1 MVFVIVISKDGSF
14 KSVNKTDELYKC
26 CKYKSNKDFVK
37 LHEWNEYELWG
48 KKKGK
53 AGSENKCEFPS
64 PIENLLYFG
73 TLCVCKKDNDLA
85 MEEWTTWYTKK
96 MGNNI
101 SIEDSEEQSVD
112 SEDYSDSELTKEG
125 YLKDSF
131 IEELTEE
138 LYD

>member
-1 MVFVIVISKDGSF
+1 
-14 KSVNKTDELYKC
+14 
-26 CKYKSNKDFVK
+26 
-37 LHEWNEYELWG
+37 
-48 KKKGK
+48 
-53 AGSENKCEFPS
+53 
-64 PIENLLYFG
+64 
-73 TLCVCKKDNDLA
+73 
-85 MEEWTTWYTKK
+85 